1 MQKHSTLA
9 LAGAVFLTVISAR
22 VAAER
27 QAPAQNPGAQ
37 QQPPG
42 QQPPGQQPPGQQPP
56 GGRGGGGRQGQGF
69 PSGQRKAADPAV
81 VERGKT
87 LYGVNCRLCHGP
99 DLRGG
104 DMGGVN
110 LMRSQLMLTDQDGEL
125 IYQVVKSGR
134 ANPGMPPMP
143 PLPLAENDVK
153 AIAAYIHSVAATKL
167 GQGGP
172 PATEQK
178 ELNIVVGNAAA
189 GKTYFDANCA
199 SCHSVTGTGDLAG
212 VASRYPSPMALQT
225 AWVAGGGGGGGRGG
239 RGGPAAAADARAP
252 KPVTA
257 TITTA
262 DGRTIEGRLEQIDDF
277 LVTVQLPDGTHRTFT
292 RHGTEPRV
300 EIHDPLDGH
309 KKLLVKYTDKDIHD
323 VTAYLVTLK

>member
-1 MQKHSTLA
+1 MQTRSA
-9 LAGAVFLTVISAR
+9 LAVAGGVFLTVISVR
-22 VAAER
+22 VTAEH
-27 QAPAQNPGAQ
+27 QSPAPT
-37 QQPPG
+37 PPG
-42 QQPPGQQPPGQQPP
+42 QGQSAGR
-56 GGRGGGGRQGQGF
+56 GGRGGGRQGQGF
-69 PSGQRKAADPAV
+69 PSSQRKPADPAV

-110 LMRSQLMLTDQDGEL
+110 LMQSELVLSDQEGEL
-125 IYQVVKSGR
+125 IYPVVHNGRSTSGM
-134 ANPGMPPMP
+134 APMP

-172 PATEQK
+172 PASEPK
-178 ELNIVVGNAAA
+178 ELNIVIGDAAA
-189 GKTYFDANCA
+189 GKSYFDANCA
-199 SCHSVTGTGDLAG
+199 SCHSVTGDLAG

-225 AWVAGGGGGGGRGG
+225 TWVAGGGGGGRGG
-239 RGGPAAAADARAP
+239 RGGPAAADGRAP

-257 TITTA
+257 VITTA
-262 DGRTIEGRLEQIDDF
+262 GGQRVEGRLEQIDDF
-277 LVTVQLPDGTHRTFT
+277 LVTVQLADGTHRTFT
-292 RHGTEPRV
+292 RHGAEPRI
-300 EIHDPLDGH
+300 EIHDPLEGH
-309 KKLLVKYTDKDIHD
+309 KQLLVKYTDKDIHD

>member
-1 MQKHSTLA
+1 MHRQSTLA
-9 LAGAVFLTVISAR
+9 LAGAVLFTVIGVR
-22 VAAER
+22 VTAER
-27 QAPAQNPGAQ
+27 QAPPQQPAAQ
-37 QQPPG
+37 QM
-42 QQPPGQQPPGQQPP
+42 PP
-56 GGRGGGGRQGQGF
+56 GGRGGGRQGQGF
-69 PSGQRKAADPAV
+69 PSGQRKPADPAV

-110 LMRSQLMLTDQDGEL
+110 LMRSQLTLSDQDGEL

-134 ANPGMPPMP
+134 TNPGTPPMP
-143 PLPLAENDVK
+143 PLPLSEDDVK

-225 AWVAGGGGGGGRGG
+225 AWVAGGGGGGRGG
-239 RGGPAAAADARAP
+239 RGGPAPEGRAP

-262 DGRTIEGRLEQIDDF
+262 DGQTIEGRLEQIDDF